1 MEENR
6 KVIIT
11 GIIFILV
18 VAAAVVVY
26 FLFIRG
32 GKGAPVEEVTAKAP
46 QQVSLDEALKGKE
59 EVITEF
65 AQMEL
70 DKSDD
75 SIREQI
81 KELSSHPKLARWLMT
96 KDIIRKFTAA
106 VDNIANGLSPIPQI
120 DFFTPGGEFEVT
132 KRNGDYKIDSKSF
145 RRYDSVADAF
155 LSLNTEGCLKLYRQ
169 AKPLIQKAYIEL
181 GYPTK
186 DFDET
191 LLRAMVELLKVP
203 IVEGDMV
210 VKKGVVTYIY
220 ADSRL
225 EKLSEAQKHLLRM
238 GPENVRIIQEK
249 LRELASEF
257 GFPQD
262 KLPSPETY

>member
-6 KVIIT
+6 KVIIA

-18 VAAAVVVY
+18 VAAAVLVY

-32 GKGAPVEEVTAKAP
+32 GKEAPAEEVTEKAP
-46 QQVSLDEALKGKE
+46 QQVPLDEALKGKE
-59 EVITEF
+59 EVIAEF

-75 SIREQI
+75 LIREQT

-120 DFFTPGGEFEVT
+120 DFFKPGGEFEVT
-132 KRNGDYKIDSKSF
+132 KRNGDYRIDSKSF

-155 LSLNTEGCLKLYRQ
+155 LSLSTEGCAKLYRQ
-169 AKPLIQKAYIEL
+169 AKPLIQKAYVEL

-191 LLRAMVELLKVP
+191 LLKAMVELLKVP

-210 VKKGVVTYIY
+210 VQKGVVTYVY

-257 GFPQD
+257 GFHQD
-262 KLPSPETY
+262 ELPRPEVY

>member
-18 VAAAVVVY
+18 IVAAVIVY
-26 FLFIRG
+26 FTFIRG
-32 GKGAPVEEVTAKAP
+32 RKEAPVEEAKPKTP
-46 QQVSLDEALKGKE
+46 QEVPLDEALKRKE
-59 EVITEF
+59 EIITEF
-65 AQMEL
+65 AQVEL

-75 SIREQI
+75 LIREQT

-106 VDNIANGLSPIPQI
+106 VDNIANGLSPTPQI
-120 DFFTPGGEFEVT
+120 DFFAPGGEFEVT
-132 KRNGDYKIDSKSF
+132 KRNGDYIIDSKCF

-155 LSLNTEGCLKLYRQ
+155 LSLSTEGCAMLYRQ
-169 AKPLIQKAYIEL
+169 AKPLIQKASVEL

-191 LLRAMVELLKVP
+191 LLKAMVELLKVP

-210 VKKGVVTYIY
+210 VQKGVVTYIY

-257 GFPQD
+257 GFPRD
-262 KLPSPETY
+262 KLPSPIMY

>member
-11 GIIFILV
+11 GIIFVLV
-18 VAAAVVVY
+18 VAAAVLVY

-32 GKGAPVEEVTAKAP
+32 GKEAPAEEVTAKAP
-46 QQVSLDEALKGKE
+46 QQVPLDEALKKE
-59 EVITEF
+59 EIITEF

-70 DKSDD
+70 GKSDD
-75 SIREQI
+75 LIREQT

-96 KDIIRKFTAA
+96 EDIIRKFTAA

-132 KRNGDYKIDSKSF
+132 KRNGNYRIDSKSF

-155 LSLNTEGCLKLYRQ
+155 LSLNTEGCAKLYRQ
-169 AKPLIQKAYIEL
+169 AKPLIQKAYMEL

-210 VKKGVVTYIY
+210 VQKGVVTYIY